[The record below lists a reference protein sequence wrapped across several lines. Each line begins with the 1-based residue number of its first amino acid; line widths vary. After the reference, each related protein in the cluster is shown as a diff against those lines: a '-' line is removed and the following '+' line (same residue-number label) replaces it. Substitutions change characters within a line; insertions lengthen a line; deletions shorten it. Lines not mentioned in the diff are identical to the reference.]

1 MNHTLSVEPTG
12 ESQGLCDCCGRT
24 SRTVWGYVHSSDS
37 TIAAYFVQWTVG
49 ASEHMPNLDFLIGT
63 WGDNKVNDR
72 VLSAWV
78 FNPSHNSFMITD
90 ASKRPAARS
99 SLCSRALNREETLSL
114 PNVKAISASC
124 LDAVW
129 LQDQRIAEIRAFA
142 HDAS

>member
-1 MNHTLSVEPTG
+1 MAHLLGECSHRRPSLAHHLS
-12 ESQGLCDCCGRT
+12 LLN
-24 SRTVWGYVHSSDS
+24 
-37 TIAAYFVQWTVG
+37 FVANQ
-49 ASEHMPNLDFLIGT
+49 D
-63 WGDNKVNDR
+63 KVNDR

-142 HDAS
+142 HDA